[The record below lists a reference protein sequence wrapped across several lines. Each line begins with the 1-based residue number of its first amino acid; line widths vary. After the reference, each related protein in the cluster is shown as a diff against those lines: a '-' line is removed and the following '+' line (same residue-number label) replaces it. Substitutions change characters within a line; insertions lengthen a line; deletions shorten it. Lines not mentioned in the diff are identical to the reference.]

1 MDINNMEIFEYARSV
16 PDSAKKQISDG
27 RMKGKTDISPMW
39 RIEKLTEI
47 FGPCGIGWWY
57 VIKNQRL
64 EKGAGETVKAFVD
77 IDLYYK
83 WGNDVS
89 QPIPGIGGNTFVAKE
104 RNGLYTDD
112 DAFKKALSDAIG
124 TAAKALGIAADVYMG
139 TEDTKYS
146 TPRYD
151 DGQPPRQNDN
161 PPPPQR
167 QAPPPPQY
175 PTPPQNVVNLPPTAP
190 DGYWYCADC
199 GSIIGR
205 QQLKDGTW
213 ASPQQVVALGM
224 KRYGRC
230 VCGECMKRI
239 ELKAQ

>member
-1 MDINNMEIFEYARSV
+1 MNNKEIFDYARSV
-16 PDSAKKQISDG
+16 PDTAKKQIGDG

-57 VIKNQRL
+57 VIKDQRL

-89 QPIPGIGGNTFVAKE
+89 QPIPGIGGNTFIAKE

-167 QAPPPPQY
+167 PAPQGPQE
-175 PTPPQNVVNLPPTAP
+175 PPQNVVKLPPTGS
-190 DGYWYCADC
+190 DGYWYCDDC
-199 GSIIGR
+199 KNLIGKTK
-205 QQLKDGTW
+205 LKNGEYAT
-213 ASPQQVVALGM
+213 PQQIVAM
-224 KRYGRC
+224 SWKRYARC
-230 VCGECMKRI
+230 LCSECMKKR
-239 ELKAQ
+239 EACR